1 MKHFSTLALLPFLL
15 FALSPFSLS
24 AQTTGKEFWICIP
37 PNEILPFPT
46 SALEVNISSEYD
58 TEVEIYDAQAART
71 IKRSIKAGEMR
82 TLSDTRG
89 ETNWTW
95 EIREFEQVVKKGI
108 RIRSEK
114 PIAVHVMNA
123 KVLSTDGYLA
133 LPTTAWG
140 LDYIVASYYDFKEA
154 KNWAGGFCIVAKEPT
169 KVTISLN
176 GTGGLDGKTS
186 GGKKLGQTIT
196 VDLEAG
202 DVYAVKGDGS
212 TRGLFDLTGTR
223 ITANKPIGVLG
234 FHERTTMPNLLVN
247 GNGRNHLVEMLPP
260 TFMWG
265 KKYATVELRRTPTN
279 GTGKGDV
286 FRIIAA
292 EPNTKWN
299 VKYYNKET
307 RALLGQGGGVLT
319 NAGDFAD
326 LSQTPSP
333 TRLTNGF
340 SVWEAD
346 KPILVIQYSASA
358 SFDGD
363 NTHDPFMIAL
373 SPLAQFTYRALSNA
387 SSLTDFS
394 KTIVTLVVVADS
406 ANPDYADNLK
416 SLELNGVPVWNHPN
430 AVSPQIFSNHMGK
443 GLHWTQLEFTP
454 SPGSLSLRANDKV
467 AYSGYVYGSGS
478 VDAYGWP
485 LGSATLDA
493 RSTDT
498 MPPVVTGTMNC
509 GTFSGEATELRN
521 IPDPPRA
528 TPHDTDQVE
537 TGIAEIDTVAGQ
549 QSYNYILQIAS
560 GDDLPRF
567 PSFKRVTFRF
577 EVIDLSKPAYC
588 VFYVRDWANNYT
600 YDTISYTPSTLA
612 LTPDVVRFSERRLNE
627 PDTIDV
633 NISNT
638 GTSPLLITSTTLT
651 QGLHYTLLN
660 GISTP
665 GRTIGAGQTEVI
677 KVVYLADRET
687 NDVRSDFDLDTLLVG
702 AECGTWKIALSG
714 VASRSLIEIEDYNA
728 GLVDPGVLTCKSGGL
743 LITNTGSDTL
753 IITGFTGIT
762 NSKFSVSPAALTAL
776 PYVIY
781 PKSSYRMT
789 DVCYQ
794 RMDEGTDSIT
804 VTFQSNAVGPKPTS
818 IWKARTT
825 VTSVE
830 EDAPSAFNITTTTGT
845 ITASWQGAGVTRM
858 IVSDLQG
865 RKLGDVAV
873 SDGASNCEL
882 NSFAFSSQMIIVAL
896 VNDEG
901 STLYSSKLRLP

>member
-1 MKHFSTLALLPFLL
+1 MKPFRLFALFTL
-15 FALSPFSLS
+15 FALSPFTLS
-24 AQTTGKEFWICIP
+24 AQTTGKEFWICVP

-46 SALEVNISSEYD
+46 IALEVNISSEYD
-58 TEVEIYDAQAART
+58 TDVEIYDAQAART

-95 EIREFEQVVKKGI
+95 EIREFEQAVKKGI
-108 RIRSEK
+108 RITSEK

-133 LPTTAWG
+133 LPTSAWG
-140 LDYIVASYYDFKEA
+140 TEYIVASYYDFKEV

-176 GTGGLDGKTS
+176 GTGGVDGKTS

-212 TRGLFDLTGTR
+212 TRGLFDLTGTT

-234 FHERTTMPNLLVN
+234 FHERTSMPNLLVN

-260 TFMWG
+260 TFLWG
-265 KKYATVELRRTPTN
+265 KKYASVELRRTPTN

-292 EPNTKWN
+292 EPNTRWTI
-299 VKYYNKET
+299 KYYDKET
-307 RALLGQGGGVLT
+307 KALEGQGGGLLSRT
-319 NAGDFAD
+319 GDFAE
-326 LSQTPSP
+326 LIQSMNP
-333 TRLTNGF
+333 TRITSGF
-340 SVWEAD
+340 SIFEAD
-346 KPILVIQYSASA
+346 KPILVIQYSTSA

-363 NTHDPFMIAL
+363 NTHDPFMIVL
-373 SPLAQFTYRALSNA
+373 SPLAQFTNRALSNA

-394 KTIVTLVVVADS
+394 KTIVTLVVVADT
-406 ANPDYADNLK
+406 ADSENATNLK
-416 SLELNGVPVWNHPN
+416 SLELNGVPVWNHPK
-430 AVSPQIFSNHMGK
+430 AVSPNLLSNHMGK

-454 SPGSLSLRANDKV
+454 SPGSLLLRANDKV
-467 AYSGYVYGSGS
+467 AYSGYVYGTGS

-528 TPHDTDQVE
+528 TPHDSDQVE
-537 TGIAEIDTVAGQ
+537 TGIAEIDTVIGQ
-549 QSYNYILQIAS
+549 GSYNYILKLTL

-577 EVIDLSKPAYC
+577 EVVDMTKPAYC
-588 VFYVRDWANNYT
+588 VYYVRDWANNYT

-633 NISNT
+633 SISNT
-638 GTSPLLITSTTLT
+638 GTSPLLITSTRLKK
-651 QGLHYTLLN
+651 GLHYTLLN
-660 GISTP
+660 RIATP
-665 GRTIGAGQTEVI
+665 GRTIGTGQTEVI

-687 NDVRSDFDLDTLLVG
+687 NDVRSDFDLDTMLVG

-728 GLVDPGVLTCKSGGL
+728 GYVDPGVLTCKSGGL
-743 LITNTGSDTL
+743 MITNNGSDTL
-753 IITGFTGIT
+753 VITGFTGIANT
-762 NSKFSVSPAALTAL
+762 KFSVSPAGLTAL
-776 PYVIY
+776 PYVIF
-781 PKSSYRMT
+781 PKSSYRMK

-804 VTFQSNAVGPKPTS
+804 VTFQSNASGPKPTS

-830 EDAPSAFNITTTTGT
+830 EDAPTAFNITATAGT
-845 ITASWQGAGVTRM
+845 ITASWQGAGVSRM

-865 RKLGDVAV
+865 RKLGEIAV
-873 SDGASNCEL
+873 PNGESKSSV
-882 NSFAFSSQMIIVAL
+882 NSSSFSSQMIIVAL